1 MDSPGGAIIPA
12 QFNSEYQSDTG
23 ILLRETRSEARA
35 GDRIV
40 RPIGTI
46 GTVVIAAVA
55 SLYVG
60 GGPAVDDAG
69 AVPQRA
75 ARRSPG
81 PPSLLQRSPPA
92 DSPQSGQEHLRVGGP
107 SAFHDFYFTRG
118 IYSDYSR
125 GFYRGSRWRI
135 DYPKADIQFLIGLRR
150 LTNIDAY
157 DRENAIALDDPNLRR
172 YPFLYIL
179 EVGYMNLTEAEVG
192 GLRSYLLAGGFL
204 VVDDFWGTYEW
215 RTFETQMRRVLPD
228 RPIVDIPLE
237 HPVFN
242 VFYNIEEL
250 VQVPNLSQGRAAPFG
265 GRTFEQDG
273 YEPQAKGILDDDG
286 RLMVLINWNTD
297 LGDAWEWA
305 DDPYYPLRFSTFA
318 YEMGINFI
326 IYAMTN

>member
-1 MDSPGGAIIPA
+1 M
-12 QFNSEYQSDTG
+12 
-23 ILLRETRSEARA
+23 
-35 GDRIV
+35 

-46 GTVVIAAVA
+46 GAVVITAVV

-60 GGPAVDDAG
+60 GGQAVDEAG
-69 AVPQRA
+69 APSHTTVLRSSGGPTSVP
-75 ARRSPG
+75 PFF
-81 PPSLLQRSPPA
+81 PIPH
-92 DSPQSGQEHLRVGGP
+92 PQHAIQEDLRIGGP

-125 GFYRGSRWRI
+125 GFFRGSRWRI

-179 EVGYMNLTEAEVG
+179 EVGYMNLTEAEVE
-192 GLRSYLLAGGFL
+192 GLRDYLLAGGFL

-215 RTFETQMRRVLPD
+215 RTFETQMRRVLPG
-228 RPIVDIPLE
+228 RPIVDIPLD

-242 VFYNIEEL
+242 VFYNIDDL
-250 VQVPNLSQGRAAPFG
+250 VQVPNVSQGRAAPFG
-265 GRTFEQDG
+265 GPTFEQDG
-273 YEPQAKGILDDDG
+273 YEPQTKGILDDDG